1 MLSVD
6 SSDDSWVDS
15 KDVSATRSK
24 VDSRVELFVDS
35 KDEFIVDSNVDSRMS
50 ESEISPV
57 DLHYS
62 HSNYHCSLLLY

>member
-1 MLSVD
+1 MLFVD

-15 KDVSATRSK
+15 KDVSTTESK
-24 VDSRVELFVDS
+24 VDSREELFVDS
-35 KDEFIVDSNVDSRMS
+35 KDEFIVDSNVDSECRNQKFHQ
-50 ESEISPV
+50 V